1 MGVVFGAA
9 ACIILIIT
17 AAYKVKRRRAL
28 TNEEAR
34 QAWYEQKT
42 PMERAWYAQKA
53 RDDTKFYALQSELA
67 KRDPEWFTN
76 IVNADDIDNSLR
88 QLKHEEKE
96 YG

>member
-1 MGVVFGAA
+1 
-9 ACIILIIT
+9 
-17 AAYKVKRRRAL
+17 
-28 TNEEAR
+28 
-34 QAWYEQKT
+34 
-42 PMERAWYAQKA
+42 MERAWYAQKA